1 MGDRGTGPG
10 LTTVV
15 FVEVETSSERLE
27 RVGDHAELAT
37 SGAQLGVVLE
47 RVEAY
52 GGTVVRSLGDA
63 LLLTFVSPTRA
74 VSFAL
79 ASHRALAGSAPR
91 VRFGV
96 NTGEVADIDGDPFGA
111 AVNAAARIA
120 ARAAGG
126 EVIVS
131 DVVRQLAGTA
141 PAIRFS
147 DRGHARLVGFS
158 ERWHL
163 WAAEDATAAQH
174 PPATTGR
181 VGELV
186 VVTEMVASLA
196 AGAGQVLLLEG
207 EAGIGK
213 THLLRQATGRARL
226 AGVGV
231 VELDADELVRRPGA
245 VSRGLLEVASVGMR
259 SRARLDELLNGR
271 PSLSAAGEDLGYAV
285 VEASVDLVE
294 DMSRHDPLLVA
305 VEDLHWA
312 DDLSLAVLMALVRRA
327 AVSRYGVIGSLR
339 CRPALPPSTAC
350 SRSCATGAVVISAS
364 TRSTRSMSTPWP
376 AR

>member
-15 FVEVETSSERLE
+15 FVEVEASTELPE
-27 RVGDHAELAT
+27 RVGDDAEFA
-37 SGAQLGVVLE
+37 SVGSQLGVVLE

-52 GGTVVRSLGDA
+52 GGTVVRSLRDG

-79 ASHRALAGSAPR
+79 ASQRALAGSAPR

-96 NTGEVADIDGDPFGA
+96 NTSEVGDIDGDPLGA
-111 AVNAAARIA
+111 AVNAAERIA

-126 EVIVS
+126 EVLVS

-147 DRGHARLVGFS
+147 DRGHARLEGFS

-174 PPATTGR
+174 PPATIGR
-181 VGELV
+181 VGELA

-196 AGAGQVLLLEG
+196 AGDGRVLLLEG

-226 AGVGV
+226 AG
-231 VELDADELVRRPGA
+231 DRRG
-245 VSRGLLEVASVGMR
+245 RG
-259 SRARLDELLNGR
+259 GR
-271 PSLSAAGEDLGYAV
+271 G
-285 VEASVDLVE
+285 
-294 DMSRHDPLLVA
+294 
-305 VEDLHWA
+305 
-312 DDLSLAVLMALVRRA
+312 
-327 AVSRYGVIGSLR
+327 
-339 CRPALPPSTAC
+339 
-350 SRSCATGAVVISAS
+350 
-364 TRSTRSMSTPWP
+364 
-376 AR
+376 